1 MRQSFGSLHA
11 KSSKSGRG
19 KTLFDEEKV
28 GGACCVRHGE
38 ASISV
43 SVSDESRTLSP
54 ARHFSPAIAARFY
67 SSLLCLFV
75 PPRSIP
81 HLTERLYTRT
91 QVHTHYYCAGVR
103 FHLPM
108 KISPREKTNHFPF
121 LIQLVLDAVLF
132 FNYLKGRLKILIISW
147 NINRAEFHKFLSIIG
162 IVGKNKMEIFMLSNQ
177 KSNLL
182 LVCERL
188 PKEKE
193 RKKEKF
199 IRL

>member
-1 MRQSFGSLHA
+1 MRQSFGTLHA

-108 KISPREKTNHFPF
+108 KISPREKTNDFPF

-132 FNYLKGRLKILIISW
+132 FNYFKGRLKYWLFREILIGQ
-147 NINRAEFHKFLSIIG
+147 NFTNFF
-162 IVGKNKMEIFMLSNQ
+162 
-177 KSNLL
+177 
-182 LVCERL
+182 RL
-188 PKEKE
+188 
-193 RKKEKF
+193 
-199 IRL
+199 

>member
-1 MRQSFGSLHA
+1 MRQSFGTLHA

-19 KTLFDEEKV
+19 KTLFDEEKF

-132 FNYLKGRLKILIISW
+132 FNYLKGRLKYWLFREILIGQ
-147 NINRAEFHKFLSIIG
+147 NFTNFF
-162 IVGKNKMEIFMLSNQ
+162 
-177 KSNLL
+177 
-182 LVCERL
+182 RL
-188 PKEKE
+188 
-193 RKKEKF
+193 
-199 IRL
+199 

>member
-1 MRQSFGSLHA
+1 MRQSFRSLHA

-75 PPRSIP
+75 PPRINTSP
-81 HLTERLYTRT
+81 DRAS
-91 QVHTHYYCAGVR
+91 VHTDAGA
-103 FHLPM
+103 H
-108 KISPREKTNHFPF
+108 
-121 LIQLVLDAVLF
+121 A
-132 FNYLKGRLKILIISW
+132 
-147 NINRAEFHKFLSIIG
+147 
-162 IVGKNKMEIFMLSNQ
+162 
-177 KSNLL
+177 LL
-182 LVCERL
+182 LRRCALSPANENLPSRKNEPFSVSHPTRL
-188 PKEKE
+188 G
-193 RKKEKF
+193 RCS
-199 IRL
+199 LL